1 MPGRNLGDGILSDRD
16 LAFRHFPV
24 IAFDRMEPFL
34 PSRVGYTIFRSPSDS
49 RVDYKRKLST
59 PSALDFGLAGLD
71 CVIEYGIWWDWD
83 IEHLYEL
90 EAAWIYL
97 DGAGRHVRVE
107 ASWHGGYKVM
117 LVDGRIPIR
126 DGRPLLFSQPGKHAF
141 AASPQAFSSEEKYA
155 APCSKEAGSM
165 GLLVTPLFEGRIA
178 KNPDRDR
185 LARGYLQ
192 SRAFIPSF
200 EFVKEWR
207 MPREAFVPWD
217 KLEKWIPV
225 RIEEILSRLAEGKS
239 P

>member
-1 MPGRNLGDGILSDRD
+1 LGDGILTDRD

-34 PSRVGYTIFRSPSDS
+34 PSRVGYSIFRSPSDS
-49 RVDYKRKLST
+49 RADYKRKLST
-59 PSALDFGLAGLD
+59 SSAIAFGLAGLD

-90 EAAWIYL
+90 EAVWIYL
-97 DGAGRHVRVE
+97 GGSGEYIRVE
-107 ASWHGGYKVM
+107 ASWHGRYNAM
-117 LVDGRIPIR
+117 LAEGKIPIR

-141 AASPQAFSSEEKYA
+141 AASPEAFKPEEEYA
-155 APCSKEAGSM
+155 APCSSEAGST

-185 LARGYLQ
+185 LAQEYLKAK
-192 SRAFIPSF
+192 AFIPSF

-207 MPREAFVPWD
+207 MPREGFLPWD
-217 KLEKWIPV
+217 TLEEWIPV
-225 RIEEILSRLAEGKS
+225 RIEEILSRLAGGRR